1 MKRLFITY
9 SSIFVVLALLLNSCA
24 GTKNLAEGEKL
35 YVGADIDLNTSP
47 DFHNNK
53 PIKRDL
59 EEFLQPEPNT
69 SVLGMRPTVWV
80 YQSVKKP
87 KKDKGLKYWLKY
99 KLGEPPV
106 LFDRNDVSK
115 TKNSLKESAINNGF
129 FNATVQSDVHFKKRK
144 ASVNYRVDAGKP
156 FLLQKIEY
164 PMPEDE
170 ITKLIHS
177 LKPKS
182 ILDSGARF
190 DVQLLTEE
198 RNRIE
203 QELKN
208 LGYYLFKE
216 SHIIF
221 EADSTVGDHVVD
233 LFIKISEKAPK
244 SALKKYSIR
253 NVIVYTNFEIQ
264 DDTARRVTF
273 TTADSVKII
282 SKSNYIRNDVLDDQ
296 IKLKPGNIYEKEKH
310 NITTNRLVGLN
321 VFKFVN
327 LEYKPLVDSR
337 QLDMEIR
344 LAPYEKKSLRIELEM
359 VTKSDNY
366 TGPRLSATFRNR
378 NTLRGGEML
387 NLRLSAGFETQL
399 YGPSRDSRNSLEL
412 GIEPSLIIPRFLL
425 PFNIRG
431 LDMRFVPQTRI
442 HAAYRFL
449 RRVDLFEMNSIE
461 LGLGYLW
468 KEDLSKSHELNPI
481 GINFL
486 DLSNTT
492 QEFRD
497 ALLNNPILRQSYEE
511 QFILGSSYKYVI
523 NTIAS
528 PHPNQFNNFYFQ
540 TKVDLSGNIARLLQ
554 SAFDNSSSETGQ
566 SDQYKIFGLP
576 YSQYVRGEIDF
587 RYFRKLDE
595 NNKLASRIMTGVGY
609 AFGNSITMPYIKQFS
624 IGGSSSIRAFPARS
638 LGPGSYAPN
647 DTLAQID
654 QTADIKIETNLEYR
668 FRIIE
673 QIWGAVFADAGNI
686 WTIREDENRP
696 GSRFAFDRFIDEFA
710 VGTGLGLRYDATYF
724 VFRLDVAFP
733 LRVPSRPPGD
743 RWVVDGIALN
753 KKEWRQGNLIFNIAI
768 GYPF

>member
-164 PMPEDE
+164 PKPNNN
-170 ITKLIHS
+170 IKRLIDS
-177 LKPKS
+177 LKQSS
-182 ILDSGARF
+182 ILQKGARF
-190 DVQLLTEE
+190 DLENLAKE

-203 QELKN
+203 LELKN
-208 LGYYLFKE
+208 NGYYLFDD
-216 SHIIF
+216 SYLIF
-221 EADSTVGDHVVD
+221 EADTTVGNHQVD
-233 LFIKISEKAPK
+233 LFLTFAKNIPK
-244 SALKKYSIR
+244 NALKKYR
-253 NVIVYTNFEIQ
+253 MDNVTIYTNFENRE
-264 DDTARRVTF
+264 DTTNRSEY
-273 TTADSVKII
+273 TTADSLKI
-282 SKSNYIRNDVLDDQ
+282 KTETNYIKHEVLNDQ
-296 IKLKPGNIYEKEKH
+296 IKLKSGDLYQKSKH
-310 NITTNRLVGLN
+310 DVTVNRLVGLN
-321 VFKFVN
+321 IFKFVN
-327 LEYKPLVDSR
+327 LDFSPKRNSQE
-337 QLDMEIR
+337 LDLEIK
-344 LAPYEKKSLRIELEM
+344 LAPYKKKSIRAELEL
-359 VTKSDNY
+359 VTKSDNFS
-366 TGPRLSATFRNR
+366 GPRLSVSFRNR
-378 NTLRGGEML
+378 NAFRGAETLDLTISG
-387 NLRLSAGFETQL
+387 GFETQF
-399 YGPSRDSRNSLEL
+399 YGANQFSRNSYEF
-412 GIEPSLIIPRFLL
+412 GIEPSLTFPRFLL
-425 PFNIRG
+425 PFNLEG
-431 LDMRFVPQTRI
+431 LKNRYVPKTRI
-442 HAAYRFL
+442 RTAYRFL
-449 RRVDLFEMNSIE
+449 HRVDFFEMNSLE

-468 KEDLSKSHELNPI
+468 SETLTKSHELYPI
-481 GINFL
+481 NINFL

-492 QEFRD
+492 QEFD
-497 ALLNNPILRQSYEE
+497 ESLENNPILRQSYEE
-511 QFILGSSYKYVI
+511 QFILGSFYKYAI
-523 NTIAS
+523 NTRS
-528 PHPNQFNNFYFQ
+528 RKDPNRYNNYYFQ
-540 TKVDLSGNIARLLQ
+540 AKADVSGNIAHMLQ
-554 SAFDNSSSETGQ
+554 SAFDNK
-566 SDQYKIFGLP
+566 SDESGNDKQYKIAGLP

-595 NNKLASRIMTGVGY
+595 NNKLATRFITGVGY
-609 AFGNSITMPYIKQFS
+609 AFGNSNTLPYIKQFS

-638 LGPGSYAPN
+638 LGPGSYAPS
-647 DTLAQID
+647 DTIAQID
-654 QTADIKIETNLEYR
+654 QTADIKLETNLEYR
-668 FRIIE
+668 FRIISRF
-673 QIWGAVFADAGNI
+673 WGAVYVDAGNI
-686 WTIREDENRP
+686 WTIREDINRP
-696 GSRFAFDRFIDEFA
+696 GSKFEFNRFIDDIA
-710 VGTGLGLRYDATYF
+710 VGTGLGLRYDANFF
-724 VFRLDVAFP
+724 VFRLDAAFP